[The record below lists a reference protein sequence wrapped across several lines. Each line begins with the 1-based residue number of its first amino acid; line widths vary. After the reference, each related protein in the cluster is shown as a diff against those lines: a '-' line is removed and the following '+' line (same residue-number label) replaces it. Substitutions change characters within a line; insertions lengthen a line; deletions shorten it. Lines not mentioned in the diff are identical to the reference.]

1 MNKILGLLDRKDKIN
16 GFLLLIALF
25 IVSVVDVLG
34 IASIMP
40 FIAVVSGSDVIKNNE
55 IIVLARSFLGEPTES
70 DFIKYVGVLC
80 FTLVMSSLIL
90 KALTHYFQMRF
101 VYFMQHKV
109 SVKLTTAYLGRPYV
123 WHLQQNSADLTK
135 TTVSEIEFA
144 INIGLMSLIT
154 IFSHGLGS
162 GLILLLLIIVDPAIA
177 LATFLF
183 FLVFY
188 GLVYAFV
195 TDFVKAAGIKRS
207 EANKDLFLALGES
220 FGAVKEIKLRGSEM
234 NFIRKYSESA
244 SGYAR
249 SLVVINSV
257 AVIPRFLLE
266 GISFGGMILLVLY
279 MLERYDGFSQSI
291 SIIALY
297 AFAGYRLLPSLQ
309 KIFAASTQ
317 LNGARAS
324 VEIVVK
330 ELLKEG
336 ASIENGLANSQWSTS
351 PSIELKDISFT
362 YPRGSKPVLD
372 GVNLLVPK
380 GAVVAFVG
388 ESGSGKSTL
397 VDIILGLLEPQ
408 SGSVF
413 FDGSKSEPNAA
424 LGGSNVG
431 YVPQHIYLCDD
442 TLAANIAFAVPAEVV
457 DPLNLKRAAKLANI
471 DDFIEN
477 DLELGYETI
486 VGERG
491 ARLSGGQRQR
501 IGIARALYSHP
512 KLLIMDEATSAL
524 DNLTENSVMASVESL
539 RSTLTVIIIAHRLS
553 TVKRADLIFFF
564 DKGRVLD
571 SGTFDELFRKNKM
584 FRDLAS
590 VGSLQ

>member
-1 MNKILGLLDRKDKIN
+1 M
-16 GFLLLIALF
+16 
-25 IVSVVDVLG
+25 
-34 IASIMP
+34 
-40 FIAVVSGSDVIKNNE
+40 
-55 IIVLARSFLGEPTES
+55 
-70 DFIKYVGVLC
+70 
-80 FTLVMSSLIL
+80 
-90 KALTHYFQMRF
+90 
-101 VYFMQHKV
+101 
-109 SVKLTTAYLGRPYV
+109 
-123 WHLQQNSADLTK
+123 
-135 TTVSEIEFA
+135 
-144 INIGLMSLIT
+144 
-154 IFSHGLGS
+154 
-162 GLILLLLIIVDPAIA
+162 
-177 LATFLF
+177 
-183 FLVFY
+183 
-188 GLVYAFV
+188 
-195 TDFVKAAGIKRS
+195 
-207 EANKDLFLALGES
+207 
-220 FGAVKEIKLRGSEM
+220 
-234 NFIRKYSESA
+234 
-244 SGYAR
+244 
-249 SLVVINSV
+249 
-257 AVIPRFLLE
+257 
-266 GISFGGMILLVLY
+266 
-279 MLERYDGFSQSI
+279 
-291 SIIALY
+291 
-297 AFAGYRLLPSLQ
+297 
-309 KIFAASTQ
+309 

-324 VEIVVK
+324 VEILVK

-362 YPRGSKPVLD
+362 YPKGSKPVLD

-442 TLAANIAFAVPAEVV
+442 TFAANIAFAVQAGAV